1 MKKYNYYFYLVF
13 FIIAIS
19 CSEKKDRLVETSIQN
34 VIKKYPQ
41 LNSTKQTFGN
51 DYELVKSVKNGKF
64 GFEIQLH
71 SEPDSIQGKQGI
83 IVFINSRNE
92 CYSIPFFS
100 NKYKDYW
107 NFPFDKQNQDVPK
120 VNSTFT
126 KELNNA
132 LNKLTENGN
141 SKKESINY
149 EIINELLSSI
159 LNCKNIEERDSLV
172 VYKRISMNLD
182 IPVEESD
189 SAFARLRKNYE
200 LMKKE
205 WHPEK
210 YQNNY
215 NCYLD
220 EKNARIYQIKY
231 DQNSKEIKIITYRQD
246 YGFRYIYL

>member
-1 MKKYNYYFYLVF
+1 MKIQNLIYILVLTF
-13 FIIAIS
+13 TIS
-19 CSEKKDRLVETSIQN
+19 CSNNKEADINTSVDRL
-34 VIKKYPQ
+34 IKKFPH
-41 LNSTKQTFGN
+41 LKNTKKTFGN
-51 DYELVKSVKNGKF
+51 DYKLVKSVKNGKF
-64 GFEIQLH
+64 DFEIQLL
-71 SEPDSIQGKQGI
+71 SEPDSIQGNQKI
-83 IVFINSRNE
+83 IVFINSKKE

-107 NFPFDKQNQDVPK
+107 NFPFDKQIQDVPK

-141 SKKESINY
+141 PKKENINY
-149 EIINELLSSI
+149 EIINELLSSV
-159 LNCKNIEERDSLV
+159 LNCRNIEERDSLL

-182 IPVEESD
+182 IPVEKSD
-189 SAFARLRKNYE
+189 SAFVRLRKNYE

-205 WHPEK
+205 WHPKK

-220 EKNARIYQIKY
+220 EKNARIYQFKY
-231 DQNSKEIKIITYRQD
+231 DQNRKEIKIITYRQD
-246 YGFRYIYL
+246 YGFRYMYL